1 MLKLLLCLSNKL
13 HFYISEFEQDNLDV
27 AQLAKTLKRCLV
39 TVGSYVFKT
48 SKQSKSSIE
57 YFDQYDE
64 IDKLLALPA
73 QSEGYQ
79 EKLMTPIEFKASF
92 LIKNTEFHDNIKWSP
107 ELRQQFF
114 STASAFFKVAIKQIK
129 ERLPTR
135 DSPLILA
142 DAFLLNTK
150 EDIETIRRLGFQ
162 FRNVI
167 PPNEIT
173 KFDSELEALSFHSS
187 DIKEK

>member
-79 EKLMTPIEFKASF
+79 
-92 LIKNTEFHDNIKWSP
+92 
-107 ELRQQFF
+107 
-114 STASAFFKVAIKQIK
+114 
-129 ERLPTR
+129 
-135 DSPLILA
+135 
-142 DAFLLNTK
+142 
-150 EDIETIRRLGFQ
+150 
-162 FRNVI
+162 
-167 PPNEIT
+167 
-173 KFDSELEALSFHSS
+173 
-187 DIKEK
+187 